1 MPNGTD
7 RCHTQPAQVV
17 EAQAITAEGAVG
29 SHGMRGHGPGVAA
42 STESATLQSHNQQKT
57 S

>member
-1 MPNGTD
+1 MAPD

-17 EAQAITAEGAVG
+17 EAQAITAEGAAG
-29 SHGMRGHGPGVAA
+29 GHEMKGNGPGVAA